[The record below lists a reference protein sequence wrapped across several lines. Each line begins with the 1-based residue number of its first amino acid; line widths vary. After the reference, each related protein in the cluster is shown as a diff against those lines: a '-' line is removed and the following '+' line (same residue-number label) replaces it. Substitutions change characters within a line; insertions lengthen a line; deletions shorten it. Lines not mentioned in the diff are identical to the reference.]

1 MMENISWG
9 ISLSSLEHESAL
21 PRTLPECFSLVE
33 MPGFTLEP
41 LKKKQL
47 KLSYS
52 NITEL
57 YFRELLEP
65 TVTREI
71 FSQSTAIRDGLKSHI
86 RKTIEDTG
94 DIRGSGIMLDFGIER
109 CFNNPELTRKVSSF
123 INGLSH
129 SLYHSE
135 TKLLLPVRVP
145 LPEELDSAEPY
156 LEFLKKL
163 MLPQVG
169 FSVDIHPHELAGKKF
184 TPRDVMS
191 WLEFDTVLLRFVYE
205 PQTGNR
211 LVHKSLAPWLEA
223 CREHCGQLRMVLSP
237 LSRDR
242 ENIEN
247 ELNLLAQLISG
258 LNNP

>member
-1 MMENISWG
+1 
-9 ISLSSLEHESAL
+9 
-21 PRTLPECFSLVE
+21 
-33 MPGFTLEP
+33 MPGTALEP

-57 YFRELLEP
+57 YFRELVEP
-65 TVTREI
+65 TVSREI
-71 FSQSTAIRDGLKSHI
+71 FSQTTAIRDGLKSHLREI
-86 RKTIEDTG
+86 IEATG
-94 DIRGSGIMLDFGIER
+94 NIKGSGIMLDFGIER
-109 CFNNPELTRKVSSF
+109 SFYNTGNTGLTGKISSF
-123 INGLSH
+123 INGLSY
-129 SLYHSE
+129 SLYHSGI
-135 TKLLLPVRVP
+135 KLLLPVRIP

-156 LEFLKKL
+156 LEFLKQL

-184 TPRDVMS
+184 SPSDVMR
-191 WLEFDTVLLRFVYE
+191 WLEFDTMLLRFVYE

-211 LVHKSLAPWLEA
+211 LVHKSLQPWLEA
-223 CREHCGQLRMVLSP
+223 CREHCGKLRMVLAP

>member
-1 MMENISWG
+1 M
-9 ISLSSLEHESAL
+9 L
-21 PRTLPECFSLVE
+21 FSGGNARVHSGTAKE
-33 MPGFTLEP
+33 
-41 LKKKQL
+41 KQL

-94 DIRGSGIMLDFGIER
+94 NIRGSGIMLDFGIER
-109 CFNNPELTRKVSSF
+109 CFSNPELTSKISSF
-123 INGLSH
+123 INGLSY

-184 TPRDVMS
+184 TPRDVMR

-211 LVHKSLAPWLEA
+211 LVHKSLEPWLKA